1 MIRGRFVR
9 GRPYIACR
17 VELPRLGVAAT
28 IPLLVDTGADHTCI
42 HPKDGPAFSIP
53 YEQLDRPTGVIGVA
67 GRSARYIEDAILNFR
82 SSTHGTIH
90 HYRLP
95 VRVGKPE
102 DVDQRLPSLLGQ
114 DILRH
119 WQTVH
124 EPATGRL
131 EFLVLDA
138 GTAER

>member
-9 GRPYIACR
+9 GRPYVACR
-17 VELPRLGVAAT
+17 VELPRLGVGAT
-28 IPLLVDTGADHTCI
+28 IPLLVDTG
-42 HPKDGPAFSIP
+42 
-53 YEQLDRPTGVIGVA
+53 
-67 GRSARYIEDAILNFR
+67 RSAHYIEDAILNFR
-82 SSTHGTIH
+82 SSTRGTIY

-114 DILRH
+114 DVLRH

-131 EFLVLDA
+131 EFLILDA
-138 GTAER
+138 DAAGR